1 MIKLCVPTIA
11 WETARLFQA
20 NQDVR
25 YYLNGI
31 HLSDNK
37 IESTNGHVMYRCE
50 ASEASMDC
58 GFIDGL
64 EKQYPDLIIQ
74 EEGAK
79 PTKAVHKKSAW
90 VVIEVD
96 QESNSAVIRYI
107 ASNGS
112 TLAMQSAN
120 IIDGKYP
127 DSDKVFS
134 KKETDKKTECEF
146 EVGFNAEYLKK
157 VTDAFSGR
165 KMPTAIKTT
174 VNNSHDCVFFET
186 ADKINHA
193 SIGKEMIAVMPAR
206 LED

>member
-11 WETARLFQA
+11 WDTARLFQA
-20 NQDVR
+20 KQDVR

-31 HLSDNK
+31 HLSGNK
-37 IESTNGHVMYRCE
+37 IESTDGHTMYRCE

-58 GFIDGL
+58 GFIGDL

-74 EEGAK
+74 EEGAA
-79 PTKAVHKKSAW
+79 PTKAVRKKSIW

-96 QESNSAVIRYI
+96 QKINSAVIRYI

-134 KKETDKKTECEF
+134 KKETDNKTECEF

-165 KMPTAIKTT
+165 KIPIAIKTT
-174 VNNSHDCVFFET
+174 VNNSHDGVFFET
-186 ADKINHA
+186 ADSINHA
-193 SIGKEMIAVMPAR
+193 SIGREIIVVMPLR
-206 LED
+206 IE